1 MKKASEF
8 RAQALSEL
16 EANALQLRKQL
27 FELKNKRGMGQLEK
41 THELKSTKREIAQ
54 ILTVINEK
62 KRAS

>member
-8 RAQALSEL
+8 RAQTLEEL

-27 FELKNKRGMGQLEK
+27 FELKNKKGMGQLQR